1 MTTEAPSLTCSSC
14 GTSLSVNQAVQIKG
28 KRKSDPNI
36 VLCTICADKVE
47 QAFQAETEDANLP
60 AAALLGLFAAVLS
73 ALIWYG
79 IVVVADYQL
88 GIIAIA
94 VGWLVAQGVML
105 GAGRKRGPFLQAI
118 SVIITI
124 GAMAASEYL
133 IVRHILIQLAVE
145 EGYFVNDVPLLLPL
159 EDIWFLIIEGI
170 KADPI
175 TLVFWAIAL
184 WEAFS
189 LPAKK
194 RLRKIG

>member
-1 MTTEAPSLTCSSC
+1 
-14 GTSLSVNQAVQIKG
+14 
-28 KRKSDPNI
+28 
-36 VLCTICADKVE
+36 
-47 QAFQAETEDANLP
+47 
-60 AAALLGLFAAVLS
+60 
-73 ALIWYG
+73 
-79 IVVVADYQL
+79 
-88 GIIAIA
+88 
-94 VGWLVAQGVML
+94 
-105 GAGRKRGPFLQAI
+105 
-118 SVIITI
+118 
-124 GAMAASEYL
+124 MAASEYL

-189 LPAKK
+189 LPAKQ

>member
-1 MTTEAPSLTCSSC
+1 M
-14 GTSLSVNQAVQIKG
+14 
-28 KRKSDPNI
+28 
-36 VLCTICADKVE
+36 
-47 QAFQAETEDANLP
+47 
-60 AAALLGLFAAVLS
+60 LS

-105 GAGRKRGPFLQAI
+105 GAGRKRGPSLQAI
-118 SVIITI
+118 SVVITI

-145 EGYFVNDVPLLLPL
+145 EGYFVNDVPFLLPL
-159 EDIWFLIIEGI
+159 EDIWFLIFEGI

-189 LPAKK
+189 LPAKQ

>member
-14 GTSLSVNQAVQIKG
+14 GTSLSTNQAVQIKG

-36 VLCTICADKVE
+36 VLCTNCADQVE
-47 QAFQAETEDANLP
+47 QAFQTETEDANML
-60 AAALLGLFAAVLS
+60 AAVLAGLLAAVLS

-79 IVVVADYQL
+79 IVVVTDYQV
-88 GIIAIA
+88 GIVAIA

-105 GAGRKRGPFLQAI
+105 GAGRKRGPILQAI
-118 SVIITI
+118 SVVITI

-133 IVRHILIQLAVE
+133 IVRHILIQLAAE
-145 EGYFVNDVPLLLPL
+145 EGYLVNDVPLLLPL
-159 EDIWFLIIEGI
+159 EDIGYLIAEGI

-184 WEAFS
+184 WAAFS
-189 LPAKK
+189 LPAKR
-194 RLRKIG
+194 RLRRIT